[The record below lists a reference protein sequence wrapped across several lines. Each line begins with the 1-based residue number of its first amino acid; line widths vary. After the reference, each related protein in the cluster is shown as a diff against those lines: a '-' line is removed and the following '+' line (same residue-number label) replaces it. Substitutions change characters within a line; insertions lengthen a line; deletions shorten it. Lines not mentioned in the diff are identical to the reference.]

1 MDGTLD
7 AWDILRNQ
15 KEAVI
20 SVKVKHILKEGKQTD
35 NLIYYSE

>member
-15 KEAVI
+15 KEAVL
-20 SVKVKHILKEGKQTD
+20 SVKVKHFLTQGEQTD